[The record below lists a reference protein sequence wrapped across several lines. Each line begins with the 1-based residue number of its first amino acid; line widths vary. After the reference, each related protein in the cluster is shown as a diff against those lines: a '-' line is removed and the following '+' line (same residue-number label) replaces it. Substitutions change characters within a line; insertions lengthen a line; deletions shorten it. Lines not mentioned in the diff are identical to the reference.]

1 MVKNKRPNRKKPGD
15 YPQMAFR
22 VSAEDKIR
30 LEELIGEVHELTN
43 SHLQADQLRIKK
55 NELIVDALWN
65 GLLNIKKNHR
75 KFGG

>member
-1 MVKNKRPNRKKPGD
+1 MAKQPAKKKPSD

-22 VSAEDKIR
+22 ISADDKFR
-30 LEELIGEVHELTN
+30 LEKLIDEVHKLTN
-43 SHLQADQLRIKK
+43 ARLHEADYRIKK

-75 KFGG
+75 RL